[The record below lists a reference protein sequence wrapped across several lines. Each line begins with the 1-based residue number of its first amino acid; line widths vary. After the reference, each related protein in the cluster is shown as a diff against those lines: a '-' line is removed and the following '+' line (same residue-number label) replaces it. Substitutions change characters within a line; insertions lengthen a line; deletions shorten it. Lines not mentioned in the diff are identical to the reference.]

1 MNAVKGQD
9 VRTPRFMS
17 QPSNAAAR
25 SSLSDRRNS
34 LRGPVQTKAKLT
46 VLDGLAAGDVHE
58 IMTRDQSLS
67 GTSFLLR
74 ESLRVGQACEIQFE
88 GNGHPGKKYLCEIV
102 RSRPISNGRYEMA
115 LQFRKPL

>member
-1 MNAVKGQD
+1 MNAVKGWD
-9 VRTPRFMS
+9 ARTPRYMS
-17 QPSNAAAR
+17 HSSNAPVR

-34 LRGPVQTKAKLT
+34 LRGPVQTKARLT
-46 VLDGLAAGDVHE
+46 ILDGAAAGAVHE

-74 ESLRVGQACEIQFE
+74 ESLRVGQACEIEFE
-88 GNGHPGKKYLCEIV
+88 GNGRKKYLAEIV